1 MTQQTLLVTLSGAD
15 RPGVTSALFTE
26 LSAFDVRVDD
36 IEQLVVRGRLVLSV
50 LLGLQDE
57 AGDLDALE
65 EVLGSVAERLGMEL
79 QTRVGPEEDR
89 ARRHGEVTVT
99 VLGRPLR
106 PAAIARVAD
115 EIRARGG
122 NIDRI
127 HRIANYPVTAIVLEV
142 SAAGAADLRR
152 VLTVAGREIGVAIA
166 VQTDGLDRR
175 GQHLVVLDV
184 DSTLIQDEVIDLLA
198 EEAGVQGAVS
208 HITERAMRG
217 ELDFTSS
224 LRERVALLEGL
235 DEQALQ
241 RIRERI
247 TLTPGARTL
256 CRTLRSLGYR
266 ICLVSGGF
274 IEVIQPLADE
284 LGVDDVRANSL
295 QIIDGRL
302 TGRVA
307 GPIVDREGKRE
318 ALEAF
323 AEEFGIPMRRTIA
336 IGDGAND
343 IDMLQAAGLGVAF
356 NAKSAARAAADTA
369 LNVPY
374 LDTVLYLL
382 GITREQVVAADEAAG
397 VISRAPRLD

>member
-1 MTQQTLLVTLSGAD
+1 MSHQTLLVTLSGAD

-57 AGDLDALE
+57 DGGTEELERALAQ
-65 EVLGSVAERLGMEL
+65 VAERLGMAL
-79 QTRVGPEEDR
+79 DTRIGPDEDR
-89 ARRHGEVTVT
+89 ARRHGGVTVT

-106 PAAIARVAD
+106 PGAIARVAD

-127 HRIANYPVTAIVLEV
+127 HRIANYPVTAVVLEV
-142 SAAGAADLRR
+142 SAAAAADLRR
-152 VLTVAGREIGVAIA
+152 VLTVAGREIGVDIA

-198 EEAGVQGAVS
+198 EEAGAEEAVS
-208 HITERAMRG
+208 RITERAMRG
-217 ELDFTSS
+217 ELDFSAS

-235 DEQALQ
+235 DEQALE
-241 RIRERI
+241 RIRTRI

-274 IEVIQPLADE
+274 IEVVQPLADE
-284 LGVDDVRANSL
+284 LDVDAVRANRL
-295 QIIDGRL
+295 QIVDGRL
-302 TGRVA
+302 TGRVE
-307 GPIVDREGKRE
+307 GPIVDREGKRA
-318 ALEAF
+318 ALEEF

-356 NAKSAARAAADTA
+356 NAKSAARAAADAA

-382 GITREQVVAADEAAG
+382 GITREQVEAADEAAG
-397 VISRAPRLD
+397 VVSHAPRVD

>member
-1 MTQQTLLVTLSGAD
+1 MTHQTLLVTLSGAD

-50 LLGLQDE
+50 LLGLQHDP
-57 AGDLDALE
+57 AATDALE
-65 EVLGSVAERLGMEL
+65 SALRAVADRLGMDL
-79 QTRVGPEEDR
+79 DMGIGPDEDR

-115 EIRARGG
+115 EIRAKGG

-127 HRIANYPVTAIVLEV
+127 QRIANYPVTAVVLEV
-142 SAAGAADLRR
+142 SAAEAADLRR
-152 VLTVAGREIGVAIA
+152 VLTVAGREIGVDIA

-198 EEAGVQGAVS
+198 AEAGVEAAVS
-208 HITERAMRG
+208 AITERAMRG
-217 ELDFTSS
+217 ELDFAQS
-224 LRERVALLEGL
+224 LRERAALLEGL
-235 DEQALQ
+235 EASAFA
-241 RIRERI
+241 RIRSRI

-274 IEVIQPLADE
+274 VEVVQPLADD
-284 LGVDDVRANSL
+284 LGVDAVRANRL
-295 QIIDGRL
+295 EVVDGRL
-302 TGRVA
+302 TGRVE
-307 GPIVDREGKRE
+307 GPIVDRQGKRS
-318 ALEAF
+318 ALEEF
-323 AEEFGIPMRRTIA
+323 AREFDIPMRRTIA

-356 NAKSAARAAADTA
+356 NAKSAARAAADAA
-369 LNVPY
+369 LSVPY

-382 GITREQVVAADEAAG
+382 GITREQIEAADAAAG
-397 VISRAPRLD
+397 VVSHAPAVD

>member
-1 MTQQTLLVTLSGAD
+1 MTHQTLLVTLSGAD

-50 LLGLQDE
+50 LLGLQHD
-57 AGDLDALE
+57 ADATVALE
-65 EVLGSVAERLGMEL
+65 AALNAVAERLEMQLDMGI
-79 QTRVGPEEDR
+79 GPDEER

-115 EIRARGG
+115 EIRAKGG

-127 HRIANYPVTAIVLEV
+127 HRIANYPVTAVVLEV
-142 SAAGAADLRR
+142 SAAEAADLRR
-152 VLTVAGREIGVAIA
+152 VLTVAGREIGVDIA

-198 EEAGVQGAVS
+198 AEAGVEAAVS
-208 HITERAMRG
+208 AITDRAMRG
-217 ELDFTSS
+217 ELDFAQS
-224 LRERVALLEGL
+224 LRERAALLEGL
-235 DEQALQ
+235 DASAFE
-241 RIRERI
+241 RIRSRI

-274 IEVIQPLADE
+274 VEVVQPLADE
-284 LGVDDVRANSL
+284 LGVDAVRANRL
-295 QIIDGRL
+295 EVVDGRL
-302 TGRVA
+302 TGRVE
-307 GPIVDREGKRE
+307 GPIVDRQGKRS
-318 ALEAF
+318 ALEEF
-323 AEEFGIPMRRTIA
+323 AREFDIPMRRTIA

-356 NAKSAARAAADTA
+356 NAKSAARAAADAA
-369 LNVPY
+369 LSVPY

-382 GITREQVVAADEAAG
+382 GITREQVEAADAAAG
-397 VISRAPRLD
+397 VVSHAPAVD

>member
-1 MTQQTLLVTLSGAD
+1 MTHQTLLVTLSGAD
-15 RPGVTSALFTE
+15 RPGVTSALFAE
-26 LSAFDVRVDD
+26 LSLFDVRVVD

-50 LLGLQDE
+50 LLGLQDDPQTVASLE
-57 AGDLDALE
+57 RALS
-65 EVLGSVAERLGMEL
+65 GIAERLGMDID
-79 QTRVGPEEDR
+79 TRIGPDEDR

-115 EIRARGG
+115 EIRAKGG

-127 HRIANYPVTAIVLEV
+127 QRIANYPVTAIVLEV
-142 SAAGAADLRR
+142 SAADVADLRR
-152 VLTVAGREIGVAIA
+152 VLTGAGREIGVDIA

-198 EEAGVQGAVS
+198 EEAGVQAQVAA
-208 HITERAMRG
+208 ITERAMRG
-217 ELDFTSS
+217 ELDFEQS
-224 LRERVALLEGL
+224 LRERVALLAGL
-235 DEQALQ
+235 DAGALE
-241 RIRERI
+241 RIRARI

-256 CRTLRSLGYR
+256 CRTLISLGYR
-266 ICLVSGGF
+266 VCLVSGGF
-274 IEVIQPLADE
+274 IEVVQPLADE
-284 LGVDDVRANSL
+284 LGVDAVRAN
-295 QIIDGRL
+295 RL
-302 TGRVA
+302 TIRDGSLSGHVD
-307 GPIVDREGKRE
+307 GPIVDREGKRA
-318 ALEAF
+318 ALEGF
-323 AEEFGIPMRRTIA
+323 AREFGIPMRRTIA

-356 NAKSAARAAADTA
+356 NAKSAARAAADAA

-382 GITREQVVAADEAAG
+382 GITREQVEAADAAAG
-397 VISRAPRLD
+397 VVSNAPTID

>member
-1 MTQQTLLVTLSGAD
+1 MSHQTLLVTLSGAD

-57 AGDLDALE
+57 DGGTEELERALAQ
-65 EVLGSVAERLGMEL
+65 VAERLGMAL
-79 QTRVGPEEDR
+79 DTRIGPDEDR
-89 ARRHGEVTVT
+89 ARRHGGVTVT

-106 PAAIARVAD
+106 PGAIARVAD

-127 HRIANYPVTAIVLEV
+127 HRIANYPVTAVVLEV
-142 SAAGAADLRR
+142 SAAAAADLRR
-152 VLTVAGREIGVAIA
+152 VLTVAGREIGVDIA

-198 EEAGVQGAVS
+198 EEAGAEEAVS
-208 HITERAMRG
+208 RITERAMRG
-217 ELDFTSS
+217 ELDFSAS

-235 DEQALQ
+235 DEQALE
-241 RIRERI
+241 RIRTRI

-274 IEVIQPLADE
+274 IEVVQPLADE
-284 LGVDDVRANSL
+284 LDVDAVRANRL
-295 QIIDGRL
+295 QIVDGRL
-302 TGRVA
+302 TGRVE
-307 GPIVDREGKRE
+307 GPIVDREGKRA
-318 ALEAF
+318 ALEEV
-323 AEEFGIPMRRTIA
+323 AEEFCIPMRRPIS
-336 IGDGAND
+336 ICDGAND

-356 NAKSAARAAADTA
+356 NAKSAARAAADAA

-382 GITREQVVAADEAAG
+382 GITREQVEAADEAAG
-397 VISRAPRLD
+397 VVSHAPRVD

>member
-1 MTQQTLLVTLSGAD
+1 MTHQTLLVTLSGAD

-50 LLGLQDE
+50 LLGLQHDP
-57 AGDLDALE
+57 AATDALE
-65 EVLGSVAERLGMEL
+65 SALRAVADRLGMDL
-79 QTRVGPEEDR
+79 DMGIGPDEDR

-115 EIRARGG
+115 EIRAKGG

-127 HRIANYPVTAIVLEV
+127 QRIANYPVTAVVLEV
-142 SAAGAADLRR
+142 SAAEAADLRR
-152 VLTVAGREIGVAIA
+152 VLTVAGREIGVDIA

-184 DSTLIQDEVIDLLA
+184 DSTLIQDEVIDLHA
-198 EEAGVQGAVS
+198 DEAGVEAAVS
-208 HITERAMRG
+208 AITERAMRG
-217 ELDFTSS
+217 ELDFAQS
-224 LRERVALLEGL
+224 LRERAALLEGL
-235 DEQALQ
+235 EASAFA
-241 RIRERI
+241 RIRSRI

-274 IEVIQPLADE
+274 VEVVQPLADD
-284 LGVDDVRANSL
+284 LGVDAVRANQL
-295 QIIDGRL
+295 EVVDGRL
-302 TGRVA
+302 TGRVE
-307 GPIVDREGKRE
+307 GPIVDRQGKRS
-318 ALEAF
+318 ALEEF
-323 AEEFGIPMRRTIA
+323 AREFDIPMRRTIA

-356 NAKSAARAAADTA
+356 NAKSAARAAADAA
-369 LNVPY
+369 LSVPY

-382 GITREQVVAADEAAG
+382 GITREQIEAADAAAG
-397 VISRAPRLD
+397 VVSHAPAVD

>member
-1 MTQQTLLVTLSGAD
+1 MTHQTLLVTLSGAD

-50 LLGLQDE
+50 LLGLNDDASTTSGIE
-57 AGDLDALE
+57 AAL
-65 EVLGSVAERLGMEL
+65 LKVADHLGMEL
-79 QTRVGPEEDR
+79 DTRIGPDEDR

-115 EIRARGG
+115 EIRAKGG

-127 HRIANYPVTAIVLEV
+127 HRIAKYPVTAVVLEV
-142 SAAGAADLRR
+142 SAAEVGDLRR
-152 VLTVAGREIGVAIA
+152 VLTVAGRESGVDIA

-184 DSTLIQDEVIDLLA
+184 DSTVIQEEVIDLLA
-198 EEAGVQGAVS
+198 AEAGVEPEVS
-208 HITERAMRG
+208 AITERAMRG
-217 ELDFTSS
+217 EIDFTQS
-224 LRERVALLEGL
+224 LRERAALLAGL
-235 DEQALQ
+235 DADALS

-256 CRTLRSLGYR
+256 CRTLKTLGYR

-274 IEVIQPLADE
+274 IDVVQPLADE
-284 LGVDDVRANSL
+284 LGVDAVRANRL
-295 QIIDGRL
+295 EIVDGRL
-302 TGRVA
+302 TGRID
-307 GPIVDREGKRE
+307 GPVIDREGKRS
-318 ALEAF
+318 ALEQF
-323 AEEFGIPMRRTIA
+323 ATEFDIPMRRTIA

-356 NAKSAARAAADTA
+356 NAKSAARAAADAA

-382 GITREQVVAADEAAG
+382 GITREQVEAADSAAG
-397 VISRAPRLD
+397 VESRAPVID

>member
-1 MTQQTLLVTLSGAD
+1 MTHQTLLVTLSGAD

-50 LLGLQDE
+50 LLGLQHD
-57 AGDLDALE
+57 ADATVALE
-65 EVLGSVAERLGMEL
+65 AALNAVAERLEMQLDMGI
-79 QTRVGPEEDR
+79 GPDEER

-115 EIRARGG
+115 EIREKGG

-127 HRIANYPVTAIVLEV
+127 HRIANYPVTAVVLEV
-142 SAAGAADLRR
+142 SAAEAADLRR
-152 VLTVAGREIGVAIA
+152 VLTVAGREIGVDIA

-198 EEAGVQGAVS
+198 AEAGVEAAVS
-208 HITERAMRG
+208 AITDRAMRG
-217 ELDFTSS
+217 ELDFAQS
-224 LRERVALLEGL
+224 LRERAALLEGL
-235 DEQALQ
+235 DASAFE
-241 RIRERI
+241 RIRSRI

-274 IEVIQPLADE
+274 VEVVQPLADE
-284 LGVDDVRANSL
+284 LGVDAVRANRL
-295 QIIDGRL
+295 EVVDGRL
-302 TGRVA
+302 TGRVE
-307 GPIVDREGKRE
+307 GPIVDRQGKRS
-318 ALEAF
+318 ALEEF
-323 AEEFGIPMRRTIA
+323 AREFDIPMRRTIA

-356 NAKSAARAAADTA
+356 NAKSAARAAA
-369 LNVPY
+369 
-374 LDTVLYLL
+374 
-382 GITREQVVAADEAAG
+382 G
-397 VISRAPRLD
+397 